1 MSQQN
6 TPGNDP
12 NNGRDESQSPYGAQ
26 GAADAPSNPYFGTA
40 QAEPAPDLDAAA
52 PQLRSAE
59 EQRLNR
65 KALLFLGG
73 IVVLLVA
80 MGFLLFRKG
89 QMVMTPRRR
98 CRMSHV
104 PARRRCRTLRR
115 LRRRRRLQ
123 PNRFR
128 CFRRCRRTKVRN
140 WCLSRPGRKPWNP
153 VGRRWSSAGWLV
165 WMMPRLRQAIARN
178 RSAVRSTSRPARRCL
193 RT

>member
-26 GAADAPSNPYFGTA
+26 GASDAQSNPYFGTT

-73 IVVLLVA
+73 WLSPFQGWTDSWLGEPSILWLLAKAVFFA
-80 MGFLLFRKG
+80 FCYVWFRA
-89 QMVMTPRRR
+89 TFPR
-98 CRMSHV
+98 
-104 PARRRCRTLRR
+104 
-115 LRRRRRLQ
+115 
-123 PNRFR
+123 
-128 CFRRCRRTKVRN
+128 
-140 WCLSRPGRKPWNP
+140 
-153 VGRRWSSAGWLV
+153 
-165 WMMPRLRQAIARN
+165 
-178 RSAVRSTSRPARRCL
+178 
-193 RT
+193 

>member
-73 IVVLLVA
+73 IVLLLVV

-89 QMVMTPRRR
+89 QDDKDAAQKVPD
-98 CRMSHV
+98 V
-104 PARRRCRTLRR
+104 APARRRCRTLL
-115 LRRRRRLQ
+115 LRPKRRRLP
-123 PNRFR
+123 PNRFP
-128 CFRRCRRTKVRN
+128 CSRRCRRMMARN
-140 WCLSRPGRKPWNP
+140 WCLSLPVRK
-153 VGRRWSSAGWLV
+153 
-165 WMMPRLRQAIARN
+165 
-178 RSAVRSTSRPARRCL
+178 
-193 RT
+193 

>member
-65 KALLFLGG
+65 KALLVPRWHRAAVGG
-73 IVVLLVA
+73 HGLPA
-80 MGFLLFRKG
+80 
-89 QMVMTPRRR
+89 
-98 CRMSHV
+98 V
-104 PARRRCRTLRR
+104 P
-115 LRRRRRLQ
+115 Q
-123 PNRFR
+123 G
-128 CFRRCRRTKVRN
+128 
-140 WCLSRPGRKPWNP
+140 PG
-153 VGRRWSSAGWLV
+153 
-165 WMMPRLRQAIARN
+165 
-178 RSAVRSTSRPARRCL
+178 
-193 RT
+193 

>member
-26 GAADAPSNPYFGTA
+26 GAPDAQSNPYFGTT

-73 IVVLLVA
+73 IVLLLMA

-89 QMVMTPRRR
+89 QDDKDAVQKVPDVARATTPTLPDA
-98 CRMSHV
+98 V
-104 PARRRCRTLRR
+104 QTDPGPA
-115 LRRRRRLQ
+115 
-123 PNRFR
+123 
-128 CFRRCRRTKVRN
+128 
-140 WCLSRPGRKPWNP
+140 
-153 VGRRWSSAGWLV
+153 
-165 WMMPRLRQAIARN
+165 QAM
-178 RSAVRSTSRPARRCL
+178 
-193 RT
+193 

>member
-73 IVVLLVA
+73 IVLLLVA

-89 QMVMTPRRR
+89 QDDKDAAQKGAGSRACVHADAAGPLCRRIRFRPRRCSPLTRFR
-98 CRMSHV
+98 C
-104 PARRRCRTLRR
+104 C
-115 LRRRRRLQ
+115 RRRRPGLLAQ
-123 PNRFR
+123 NR
-128 CFRRCRRTKVRN
+128 
-140 WCLSRPGRKPWNP
+140 P
-153 VGRRWSSAGWLV
+153 SA
-165 WMMPRLRQAIARN
+165 
-178 RSAVRSTSRPARRCL
+178 
-193 RT
+193 